1 MSKHDVHR
9 KSPRQSGVVLITGL
23 IFMVILTLIVLA
35 TLRGGTLE
43 ERMAANARNQQIAL
57 QAAEAVVRDGEVSSF
72 STSVA
77 PFDPYTP
84 SGFTAACTG
93 GYCSRPATGSTPRW
107 KTPPPVG
114 IDWSASASPLQS
126 LTFASSASNL
136 TSTLVASQP
145 RYIVEVAS
153 TPIISPSAPCPTI
166 LYRVTG
172 RGVGQDASEVLVQTV
187 YRARPASC

>member
-93 GYCSRPATGSTPRW
+93 GYCSRPATGQQRW
-107 KTPPPVG
+107 KNPID
-114 IDWSASASPLQS
+114 IDWS
-126 LTFASSASNL
+126 SSAVTRSFAAPASEL
-136 TSTLVASQP
+136 TPSLVASQP
-145 RYIVEVAS
+145 RYFVEVAS
-153 TPIISPSAPCPTI
+153 TPIISPSAGGGICPTI
-166 LYRVTG
+166 LYRLTG